1 MNYEG
6 RVDRMWLLDG
16 DDGDGNDDN
25 DGRQKWDLWND
36 SVIKNE
42 INGHLCSW
50 VIQVQSCLVTDLF
63 LVQ

>member
-25 DGRQKWDLWND
+25 DGRQK
-36 SVIKNE
+36 
-42 INGHLCSW
+42 
-50 VIQVQSCLVTDLF
+50 
-63 LVQ
+63 